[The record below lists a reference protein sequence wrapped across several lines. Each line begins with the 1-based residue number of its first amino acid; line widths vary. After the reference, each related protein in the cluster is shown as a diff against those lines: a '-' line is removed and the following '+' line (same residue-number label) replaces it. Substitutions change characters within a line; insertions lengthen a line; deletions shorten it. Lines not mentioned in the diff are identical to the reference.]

1 MTETGH
7 GRHVVVI
14 GAGPAGL
21 TAAHELTRFN
31 VRPTV
36 LEQSGTVG
44 GLARTE
50 EYKGFRFDMGGHR
63 FFSKVDEITKLWHE
77 VLGENFLTRPR
88 ARSPLTTGIMIARTP
103 QTRQGRSAR
112 TARCVACPPSGRA
125 AARRRHK

>member
-1 MTETGH
+1 MPANARPSGS
-7 GRHVVVI
+7 VVVI

-63 FFSKVDEITKLWHE
+63 FFSKVDEVTKLWHE
-77 VLGENFLTRPR
+77 VLGDNFLTRPR
-88 ARSPLTTGIMIARTP
+88 LSRIYYRQTFFHYPLRPMNALRGLGPWQAFLI
-103 QTRQGRSAR
+103 G
-112 TARCVACPPSGRA
+112 
-125 AARRRHK
+125 